1 MADRPATMVSPETV
15 CFIIVKAREY
25 MGKDVVTIPDPGSNA
40 SDDAMSSVLEDHT
53 DDPSQV
59 ELADIIDSLND
70 DEKIDLVALAWLGRG
85 DDTADNWERLR
96 TEALTARHTTSTAEY
111 LMGMPMLPD
120 YLEEGLAQFGLSC
133 TDYEARHL

>member
-1 MADRPATMVSPETV
+1 MADRPATLISSEKV
-15 CFIIVKAREY
+15 CFIVVKAREY
-25 MGKDVVTIPDPGSNA
+25 MGKDMVTIPDPGSNA

-53 DDPSQV
+53 DDPSEA
-59 ELADIIDSLND
+59 ELADVIDSLND

-96 TEALTARHTTSTAEY
+96 TEALTARHTATTAEY

-120 YLEEGLAQFGLSC
+120 YLEEALSQFGISC
-133 TDYEARHL
+133 AEFEQGRL